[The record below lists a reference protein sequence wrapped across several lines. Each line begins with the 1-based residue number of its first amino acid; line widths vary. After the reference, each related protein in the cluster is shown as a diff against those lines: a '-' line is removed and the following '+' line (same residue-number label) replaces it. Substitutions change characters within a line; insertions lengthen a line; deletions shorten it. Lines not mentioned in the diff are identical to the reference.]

1 MTTRNSII
9 TLIDKLRMEIRNEE
23 LSFGDMLPTERE
35 LAKKMKVSRPTIAK
49 VYNTLQ
55 SEGLIRK
62 KAGAGTMV
70 IFNKNIKQYLFGLLL
85 PGSGE
90 SEIFGIIND
99 RFLEMENERNFTFLW
114 DGAVA
119 NDASMRQSFILRN
132 CQSYIEKKVDG
143 ILFSPLERTQNMNR
157 INEKISKLFDAH
169 KIPMILIDRDIYS
182 FPNRS
187 KHDLVSLDNF
197 HAGYVMTNCLIK
209 EGCERIH
216 FFYRKNSA
224 YSVNMRYAGCRSACF
239 DAGISCDDIY
249 DSCGEPSDSDLVSKL
264 SVNHKKTGILCGND
278 STAAVL
284 MSTFSKVSIKVSKDV
299 LIAGFDDMK
308 YARHLQVPLTTYRQ
322 PLLEIARISI
332 EMMLSRL
339 SNPNMPTRSISLI
352 GKVIER
358 DSTKFV

>member
-197 HAGYVMTNCLIK
+197 HAGYVMTNCLVK
-209 EGCERIH
+209 NGCESIH
-216 FFYRKNSA
+216 FFCRKDSANS
-224 YSVNMRYAGCRSACF
+224 VGIRLAGCRSACSN
-239 DAGISCDDIY
+239 AGIVFN
-249 DSCGEPSDSDLVSKL
+249 DSNIFCGEPSDCDLVRKI
-264 SVNHKKTGILCGND
+264 SVIPGKTGILCAND
-278 STAAVL
+278 TTAAVL
-284 MSTFSKVSIKVSKDV
+284 MSSLNKLGIKVSSDV
-299 LIAGFDDMK
+299 LMAGINDMK
-308 YARHLQVPLTTYRQ
+308 YSKHLQVPLTSYRQ
-322 PLLEIARISI
+322 PLLEIASISI
-332 EMMLSRL
+332 EMMLRRL
-339 SNPNMPTRSISLI
+339 SNPNKPVCTVNVT
-352 GKVIER
+352 GKIIER
-358 DSTKFV
+358 DSSKFI